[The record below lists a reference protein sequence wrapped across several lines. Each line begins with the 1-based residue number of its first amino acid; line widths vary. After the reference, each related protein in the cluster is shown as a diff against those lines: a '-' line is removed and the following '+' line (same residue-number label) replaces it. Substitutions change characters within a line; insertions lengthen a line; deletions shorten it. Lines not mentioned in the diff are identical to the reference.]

1 MTFITSINWHSFLLI
16 LILHNLGKGG
26 RSRKGEKK
34 KREKESERKKRG
46 GVKVRLVFRLSSDK
60 PANVS
65 VNRVLRLSN
74 ATLNK

>member
-1 MTFITSINWHSFLLI
+1 MGRGGGA
-16 LILHNLGKGG
+16 GKEK
-26 RSRKGEKK
+26 RRRERKK
-34 KREKESERKKRG
+34 ERKKRG

-65 VNRVLRLSN
+65 VNCVLRLSN

>member
-26 RSRKGEKK
+26 GARKEKRRRERKREKK
-34 KREKESERKKRG
+34 KGG
-46 GVKVRLVFRLSSDK
+46 GVEVRLVFRLSSDK

-65 VNRVLRLSN
+65 VNCVLRLSN

>member
-26 RSRKGEKK
+26 GARKEKRRERK
-34 KREKESERKKRG
+34 KERKKRG
-46 GVKVRLVFRLSSDK
+46 GVEVCLVFRLSSDK

-65 VNRVLRLSN
+65 VNCVLRLSN